1 MIFALQMPNPL
12 RRYPPELWLLFF
24 GRVITA
30 TGYAFSFPFFALYC
44 AGTLKIPTGEVG
56 AALAVSG
63 LGGAVAR
70 FCGGELADRLGRKIV
85 MQGALAGRAL
95 TSAAIAWQIH
105 TGAPFWQLAA
115 TFVAS
120 NFSGQLFE
128 PSSQAYVADISTGR
142 MRAESF
148 GFVRMGINAGWAL
161 GMILNAVVTE
171 SYVFTFTLTS
181 GVFTLS
187 LVIFSIIL
195 REPKRAPRSAEPGPP
210 LEAVLANRP
219 FLLLAGAAV
228 LLSIVWSQLVAGT
241 SMYASQF
248 AHIPDKTI
256 GWILA
261 VNGTG
266 VFLLQIPATRWM
278 GRIGLVPALVTGCL
292 LYGAGYGAYTFCTQ
306 PWHFAVAIAVVTCG
320 EVLCAPAGASLA
332 TELAP
337 SSQRG
342 RYLGV
347 YMFTQNSGQIFGPY
361 ISGQLLQR
369 FPGHPGA
376 TWFTIAGIA
385 GASAAAHLA
394 IVRIFGVGK
403 RPPVESA
410 APVKPVPVAAEKE
423 A

>member
-1 MIFALQMPNPL
+1 MSNPL

-30 TGYAFSFPFFALYC
+30 TGYSFSFPFFAIYC
-44 AGTLKIPTGEVG
+44 AGHLKIPMGDVG
-56 AALAVSG
+56 AAFAMSG
-63 LGGAVAR
+63 FAGMIAR

-95 TSAAIAWQIH
+95 TSAGIAWQIA
-105 TGAPFWQLAA
+105 TGAPFWHLAA

-120 NFSGQLFE
+120 NFAGQIFE

-161 GMILNAVVTE
+161 GMILNAIVTE
-171 SYVFTFTLTS
+171 SYVVTFAITA
-181 GVFTLS
+181 GVFALS
-187 LVIFSIIL
+187 LLLFSVFL
-195 REPKRAPRSAEPGPP
+195 REPPRAPHPDEPGPP
-210 LEAVLANRP
+210 LSAIFANRP

-228 LLSIVWSQLVAGT
+228 LLSVVWSQLVAGT
-241 SMYASQF
+241 SMYASGF
-248 AHIPDKTI
+248 ACIPDKTI
-256 GWILA
+256 AWILA

-292 LYGAGYGAYTFCTQ
+292 LYGAGYGSYTFCTQ
-306 PWHFAVAIAVVTCG
+306 PWHFALAIAVVTCG

-337 SSQRG
+337 LSQRG
-342 RYLGV
+342 RYLGA
-347 YMFTQNSGQIFGPY
+347 YMLTQNSGQVFGPY

-369 FPGHPGA
+369 FPTHPGA

-385 GASAAAHLA
+385 GASAIAHLA
-394 IVRIFGVGK
+394 IVKLYGVGK
-403 RPPVESA
+403 RPPAEVESDA
-410 APVKPVPVAAEKE
+410 KPMAVAAEKE